1 MASDWVVAAAAELD
15 RLQEPHK
22 QKKRAT
28 VIALVDARLGGQSEE
43 TVWDRTVHPNVC
55 ARSIYQG
62 KWRKDSLFAEV
73 LRNVTTLAT
82 EWRDTEELRAIESAA
97 KKLRLATPLSA
108 DQLISVAQT
117 GRLRRVTDVGGRPQV
132 IYEDASASEVL
143 RAVLAVLDRAGVETA
158 NKGTIS
164 GALGVQIYIPEN
176 GRDGNDD
183 STTGGT
189 ARAISE

>member
-1 MASDWVVAAAAELD
+1 MASMASDWVVAAVAELD
-15 RLQEPHK
+15 RLPEPHK

-28 VIALVDARLGGQSEE
+28 VIALVDARLGGKSEE

-55 ARSIYQG
+55 ARSTYHG
-62 KWRKDSLFAEV
+62 KWRKDPLFAEV

-158 NKGTIS
+158 SKGTIG
-164 GALGVQIYIPEN
+164 GAL
-176 GRDGNDD
+176 
-183 STTGGT
+183 
-189 ARAISE
+189 AIVLDR